1 MILNKR
7 VEMIGRL
14 GEILKPGEDLDAIL
28 AKTEAYNPWFTKF
41 HTELMLQSF
50 RENFFIEEKI
60 QKWLSAYEPL
70 EEKNKTIGL
79 VLAGN
84 VPFVGMH
91 DLISVLAS
99 GNKAKVKLS
108 SKDLFLFPYMIENL
122 SESFPEIK
130 NKVEFVERLENFD
143 AVIATGSNNS
153 ARYFE
158 YYFGKYPHII
168 RKNRTSIA
176 ILTGDESEE
185 ELHDLGKDVFYYFG
199 LGCRNVGKIYL
210 PEFFEPEKLFRIWD
224 DFNYVMENNKYKN
237 NYDYNRALLLLN
249 QAPHLA
255 NDFFMMVEQPGIFS
269 PLASVYYEYYSDR
282 NELDTKINAVADDLQ
297 CVVTSAEGNTKFGQT
312 QFPGLMDYADHVD
325 TMAWLKSL

>member
-1 MILNKR
+1 
-7 VEMIGRL
+7 MIGRL
-14 GEILKPGEDLDAIL
+14 GEILQPGEELDALL

-50 RENFFIEEKI
+50 REHFFNEENI
-60 QKWLSAYEPL
+60 RNWLSSYEPL

-84 VPFVGMH
+84 IPFVGMH
-91 DLISVLAS
+91 DIISVLAS
-99 GNKAKVKLS
+99 GNKAKIKLS
-108 SKDLFLFPYMIENL
+108 SKDQFLFPYLFGKLAETDPSLKEKI
-122 SESFPEIK
+122 
-130 NKVEFVERLENFD
+130 EFVDRLENFD

-168 RKNRTSIA
+168 RKNRTSVA

-185 ELHDLGKDVFYYFG
+185 DLHALGKDVFYYYG
-199 LGCRNVGKIYL
+199 LGCRNVGKIYM

-224 DFNYVMENNKYKN
+224 ALHYVMENNKYKN

-255 NDFFMMVEQPGIFS
+255 NDFFMMVEQPGLFS

-282 NELDTKINAVADDLQ
+282 TELDVKINAVADDLQ

-312 QFPGLMDYADHVD
+312 QFPGLTDYADHVD
-325 TMAWLKSL
+325 TMAFLKSL